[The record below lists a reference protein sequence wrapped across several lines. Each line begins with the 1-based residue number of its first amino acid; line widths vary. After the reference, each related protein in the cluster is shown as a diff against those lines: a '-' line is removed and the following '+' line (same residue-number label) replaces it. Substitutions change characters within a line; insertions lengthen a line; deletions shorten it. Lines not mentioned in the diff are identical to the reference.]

1 MSNNVKPKKSPSPIL
16 KVNNWTFFVNPKCG
30 IRTINNICRHLNKL
44 PKEIFNEKK
53 NILIYRDPY
62 NKLISGYLNKYVEH
76 LKYFKFLEQR
86 NIKKDQINTFS
97 KFVNIIDKRGISVLH
112 HDHFRLQISILNKN
126 TKIHNSFLTEEI
138 DKLIVFLNKHI
149 ENYDKNLTLD
159 SKNFQF
165 VYVSKHNIKFKYDLE
180 KKPYDLNKE
189 ELLNLIKEN
198 KTPDYELF
206 YNEKLKKIVHSHY
219 LKDFQFIKNLNQ

>member
-1 MSNNVKPKKSPSPIL
+1 MSNNGKPKPSPKPIL

-30 IRTINNICRHLNKL
+30 IRTIHNICRHLNKL

-76 LKYFKFLEQR
+76 LKYFKFLEQH

-112 HDHFRLQISILNKN
+112 RDHFRLQISILNEN

-165 VYVSKHNIKFKYDLE
+165 VNVSKHNIKFKYDLE
-180 KKPYDLNKE
+180 KKPYDLNRN
-189 ELLNLIKEN
+189 ELINLIKEKKIPN
-198 KTPDYELF
+198 YELF
-206 YNEKLKKIVHSHY
+206 YNEKLKKIVNKHY
-219 LKDFQFIKNLNQ
+219 LKDFKFIETLK